1 MHLTTSMTVIE
12 RCSLF
17 GEMRRCMSLLAPV
30 LKQSFC
36 NNVWME
42 QRTKTKTT
50 VPKTCNSHVGG
61 VDHNRLCGREVC
73 YWCKGKCGPG
83 HYLHGWW
90 IMALVN
96 AWLLYRHVDGTDT
109 LDLLYFKHAVAV
121 PSHAMPLPKAC
132 GMTFCHHL
140 LVKPEP
146 CLILRFHGM
155 GHIVAK

>member
-1 MHLTTSMTVIE
+1 
-12 RCSLF
+12 
-17 GEMRRCMSLLAPV
+17 
-30 LKQSFC
+30 
-36 NNVWME
+36 
-42 QRTKTKTT
+42 
-50 VPKTCNSHVGG
+50 
-61 VDHNRLCGREVC
+61 
-73 YWCKGKCGPG
+73 
-83 HYLHGWW
+83 
-90 IMALVN
+90 MALVN